1 MNRINKFDIH
11 LDILSKFFLIESK
24 DSTGTNII
32 FPRIL
37 PTHNTRR
44 RVLTRSMVEFLST
57 GSPSKYPIPSF
68 FHRRESRFPMLSMLR
83 VTSRRYPRQTECK
96 CQKSR
101 EHRKGTRRTSPE
113 GPIDAREPI
122 RDREEER
129 IALVMRLRTTP
140 VFERERESMMVD
152 GFIRIIFVLRFSNK

>member
-140 VFERERESMMVD
+140 VFKREREYD
-152 GFIRIIFVLRFSNK
+152 GRWFHSNNLRPSFFE